1 MVFHIETQ
9 VNLDILSRKSLSSF
23 PESPHQPSTSRK
35 QSSTT
40 VLKHQRKRSFAA
52 KRFTEL
58 MNLDSMNAA
67 AESSTSTAALFEE
80 IPLYDEGF

>member
-80 IPLYDEGF
+80 IPLYAEGF